1 MPETMKLL
9 KSTEKKISNNENGEN
24 VIHLKI
30 NKVILINCNVVNI
43 NYQQNSKLLYAFVL
57 DKLLVQ
63 LLEISPTNFMFLKA
77 FNLIHSFHIVK

>member
-43 NYQQNSKLLYAFVL
+43 NYHQNSKLLYAFVL

-77 FNLIHSFHIVK
+77 FNFNS

>member
-57 DKLLVQ
+57 DKLMVQ

-77 FNLIHSFHIVK
+77 FNFNS

>member
-43 NYQQNSKLLYAFVL
+43 NYHQNSKLLYTFVL

-63 LLEISPTNFMFLKA
+63 LSEISPTNFMFLKA
-77 FNLIHSFHIVK
+77 FNFNS

>member
-43 NYQQNSKLLYAFVL
+43 NYHQNSKLLYTFVL

-77 FNLIHSFHIVK
+77 FNFNS